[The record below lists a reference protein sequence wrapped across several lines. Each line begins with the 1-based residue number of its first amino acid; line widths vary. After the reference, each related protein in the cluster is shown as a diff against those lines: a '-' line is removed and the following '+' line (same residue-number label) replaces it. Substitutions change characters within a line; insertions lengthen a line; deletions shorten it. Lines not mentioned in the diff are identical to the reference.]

1 MTTVAKLV
9 TRALRMIQVVDPM
22 QSVKPQDMAGGIESL
37 NAMMA
42 RWEADGLALGW
53 SPVSSP
59 SQDVPIPVEAET
71 AVAASLAIELCP
83 EYGTDPSPYL
93 GRMAEEGHNAL
104 RRDQAVATPIRAIVA
119 VPVPDSVSVHSGGLV
134 NGGVVG

>member
-22 QSVKPQDMAGGIESL
+22 QSVKPQDMAGGIETL

-53 SPVSSP
+53 SPVSNP
-59 SQDVPIPVEAET
+59 SQDVPLPPEAET
-71 AVAASLAIELCP
+71 AVAANLAIELSP
-83 EYGTDPSPYL
+83 EYGTEPAPL
-93 GRMAEEGHNAL
+93 LVRMATNEHADL
-104 RRDQAVATPIRAIVA
+104 LRDQMVATPIRPILD
-119 VPVPDSVSVHSGGLV
+119 VPTPASETGAARLRSTVWDG
-134 NGGVVG
+134 

>member
-22 QSVKPQDMAGGIESL
+22 QSVKPQDMSGGIEYL

-42 RWEADGLALGW
+42 RWEANGLALGW
-53 SPVSSP
+53 SPVTNP
-59 SQDVPIPVEAET
+59 SQDAPIPDEAET
-71 AVAASLAIELCP
+71 AVAANLAIELSP
-83 EYGTDPSPYL
+83 EYGTEPSPVL
-93 GRMAEEGHNAL
+93 VAMAETGHNAL
-104 RRDQAVATPIRAIVA
+104 RRDQAVATPIRPIVA
-119 VPVPDSVSVHSGGLV
+119 VPIPDASGVHTGGLV